1 MGRWGQGAGT
11 VEQMGLGGSVG
22 RGGALEKLELSQ
34 SCELKHSSHSRLLY
48 CSDEPRRDKNV
59 SDFLKNHTHTQM
71 PGLYLPP
78 AQAWPICFP
87 GGGREGALGVAPHS
101 GHLSPG
107 TQMAQA
113 MVEGLEGKALP
124 CPAAHASAGLS
135 LESSTHTPC
144 FTPSWP
150 EPPSH
155 LLRLGPSTCRVSPQ
169 SADPETEAQRVTQ
182 QTPAEHEFVLHLN
195 SIRQRGF
202 GAGWKHRHVP
212 WQSNAGEAQLSSPP
226 KHVGRLGPLRKKTA
240 GLAAGPAETP
250 SWVFLRCDGQWAS
263 AQSSQ
268 DTAHRATLG

>member
-135 LESSTHTPC
+135 LESSTHTHPTSLRAGRSLPLTCCGWGPALVEFPLKVQIQRLRPKESLNKHQLSMNLC
-144 FTPSWP
+144 FTS
-150 EPPSH
+150 
-155 LLRLGPSTCRVSPQ
+155 
-169 SADPETEAQRVTQ
+169 
-182 QTPAEHEFVLHLN
+182 
-195 SIRQRGF
+195 
-202 GAGWKHRHVP
+202 
-212 WQSNAGEAQLSSPP
+212 
-226 KHVGRLGPLRKKTA
+226 
-240 GLAAGPAETP
+240 TP
-250 SWVFLRCDGQWAS
+250 SDKGDSVLAGNTGMFPG
-263 AQSSQ
+263 
-268 DTAHRATLG
+268 RATLERHSSAAHQSMVDWGL